1 MNLYPTLWQKK
12 VLWAAITALAIF
24 FLGALG
30 VYVIY
35 GTALVLR
42 FLQPLLIPVVVAGIL
57 AYLLDPVVEWL
68 CQRGV
73 KRTNA
78 VLYVFGLV
86 LLPMIGIGFWITP
99 QIYHQSIELG
109 KKVPAYVESTR
120 HWILGEVQKYQQIYA
135 NNPYI
140 RDAIQKTGDW
150 VQEQLP
156 TLPGKIWAFVSNSV
170 EGFLGAFGFLLGLV
184 LVPISL
190 YVFLKD
196 ARAISANWSDYL
208 PLRASAFK
216 DEVVSC
222 LTEINTYLIA
232 FFRGQLLVSLVDG
245 ALLGIALIAMGLN
258 FGLLIGM
265 MVAVLALIPYLGV
278 ILCWLPAV
286 IIAAVQWQDWH
297 HPVYV
302 TIIFI
307 AVQQF
312 ESWLIAPK
320 IVGNSVGLHPL
331 TVMVAVLG
339 WSLLIGGLL
348 GAILAVPL
356 TAALKV
362 LLKRY
367 VWQRGFEDG
376 TKIPVKAECPGVV
389 ENSKPSS

>member
-1 MNLYPTLWQKK
+1 MSLYPTLWQKK
-12 VLWAAITALAIF
+12 VLWAALTALAIF

-30 VYVIY
+30 VYIIY

-68 CQRGV
+68 CHRGV

-78 VLYVFGLV
+78 VIYVFGLV

-99 QIYHQSIELG
+99 QIYHQSVALG
-109 KKVPAYVESTR
+109 KDVPNYVESTR
-120 HWILGEVQKYQQIYA
+120 HWILNTIQKYQQIYA

-156 TLPGKIWAFVSNSV
+156 TLPGKIWAFISNSV

-196 ARAISANWSDYL
+196 ARTISENWSDYL

-222 LTEINTYLIA
+222 LTEINSYLIA

-245 ALLGIALIAMGLN
+245 ALLGIALIILGLK
-258 FGLLIGM
+258 FGMLIGI

-278 ILCWLPAV
+278 ILCWIPAV
-286 IIAAVQWQDWH
+286 VIAAVQWQDWH
-297 HPVYV
+297 HPIYV
-302 TIIFI
+302 TLIFV

-312 ESWLIAPK
+312 ESWLISPK

-367 VWQRGFEDG
+367 VWQRGFEDA
-376 TKIPVKAECPGVV
+376 TKRPVKLEGTGAVK
-389 ENSKPSS
+389 NSKPAS

>member
-1 MNLYPTLWQKK
+1 MSIYPTLWQKK
-12 VLWAAITALAIF
+12 ILWAAITALAIF

-35 GTALVLR
+35 GVAKVLG
-42 FLQPLLIPVVVAGIL
+42 FLQPMLIPVVVAGIL

-68 CQRGV
+68 CHRGV

-86 LLPMIGIGFWITP
+86 LLPLIGIGFWITP
-99 QIYHQSIELG
+99 QIYHQSVALG
-109 KKVPAYVESTR
+109 KDVPNYVESTR
-120 HWILGEVQKYQQIYA
+120 HWILTTIQKYQEIYA

-140 RDAIQKTGDW
+140 RDVIQKTGDW

-156 TLPGKIWAFVSNSV
+156 TLPGKIWAFISNSV

-190 YVFLKD
+190 YFFLKE
-196 ARAISANWSDYL
+196 ARTISANWSDYL

-222 LTEINTYLIA
+222 LMEINSYLIA

-245 ALLGIALIAMGLN
+245 ALIGISLILLGLK
-258 FGLLIGM
+258 FGMLIGI

-278 ILCWLPAV
+278 ILCWIPAV

-297 HPVYV
+297 HPIYV
-302 TIIFI
+302 TLIFI

-320 IVGNSVGLHPL
+320 IVGDSVGLHPL

-367 VWQRGFEDG
+367 VWERQFESE
-376 TKIPVKAECPGVV
+376 TKTPVNGKESGVV
-389 ENSKPSS
+389 ENQKHAS